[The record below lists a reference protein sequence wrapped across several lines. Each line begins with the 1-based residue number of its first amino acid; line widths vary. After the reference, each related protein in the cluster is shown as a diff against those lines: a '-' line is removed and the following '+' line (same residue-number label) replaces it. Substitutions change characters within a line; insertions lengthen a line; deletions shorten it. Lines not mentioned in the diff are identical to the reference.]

1 MLWQLT
7 MIALSEH
14 ENANIINRM
23 YNLSVNENQT
33 KSDNSIDRRAR
44 KKIFKARVRD
54 QLNIFFIGCQ

>member
-1 MLWQLT
+1 MNLYETSMCWQLT

-14 ENANIINRM
+14 ANANIINRM

-33 KSDNSIDRRAR
+33 NSDNSIDRRTM

-54 QLNIFFIGCQ
+54 Q

>member
-1 MLWQLT
+1 MCWQLT

-14 ENANIINRM
+14 ANANIINRM

-33 KSDNSIDRRAR
+33 NSDNSIDRRTM

-54 QLNIFFIGCQ
+54 Q